1 MRNLTGFINNLV
13 AGWQRNP
20 PARPKIALAR
30 SLFEQIISD
39 LLHLK
44 GKNHFYVLAA
54 QNWTHFQT
62 QILVQSEKIY
72 ISRNSNFPEAP
83 IRGPSTDKN
92 FRPDIKRKRA
102 IKINPP
108 CTEYIIPT
116 YFIFNLKTQT
126 FSVIVA
132 T

>member
-1 MRNLTGFINNLV
+1 MCCILCAIYRNREF
-13 AGWQRNP
+13 QRNP
-20 PARPKIALAR
+20 PARPKIPLAG

-54 QNWTHFQT
+54 QNRTHFKT

-83 IRGPSTDKN
+83 ICGPGTNKN

-102 IKINPP
+102 IKINPS
-108 CTEYIIPT
+108 CTE
-116 YFIFNLKTQT
+116 
-126 FSVIVA
+126 
-132 T
+132 